1 VSLVKL
7 RSGKVRDLYE
17 VDARTLLLVA
27 SDRISAFDHVFAETV
42 PDKGRVLTAM
52 TVFWCETLVDWP
64 THLVSA
70 DPSDLPA
77 GAGDLPDIAGR
88 AMVVRRAEML
98 PLECVVRARLA
109 GSAWQE
115 YRDRGTVHGLA
126 LPGGLAAGDP
136 LPEPLF
142 TPSTKATSG
151 HDVNLSFAEAAE
163 LVGRSRAEAA
173 RELSL
178 ALFSAVSQVAERRG
192 VVVADTKFELGY
204 VDGVLTVCDEIVTP
218 DSSRLWLLSGPH
230 GGKPLA
236 LDKQPVRDWAEA
248 SGWDRVSPPPPLP
261 PAVVEA
267 TRERYVRAYETV
279 SGRSFSAW
287 WGVGSR

>member
-1 VSLVKL
+1 MTLVKL
-7 RSGKVRDLYE
+7 RSGKVRELYE
-17 VDARTLLLVA
+17 IDADTLLIVA

-52 TVFWCETLVDWP
+52 TAFWCETLVGWP

-70 DPSDLPA
+70 DPARLPSEA
-77 GAGDLPDIAGR
+77 RDLPDVAGR

-98 PLECVVRARLA
+98 PLECVVRARLV
-109 GSAWQE
+109 GSAWRE

-142 TPSTKATSG
+142 TPSTKATNG
-151 HDVNLSFAEAAE
+151 HDVNLSFAEAVE
-163 LVGRSRAEAA
+163 LVGRARADAA

-178 ALFSAVSQVAERRG
+178 GVFAAVSQVAEQRG

-204 VDGVLTVCDEIVTP
+204 VDGVLTVCDEIATP
-218 DSSRLWLLSGPH
+218 DSSRLWLVPGPE
-230 GGKPLA
+230 GGEPVA

-248 SGWDRVSPPPPLP
+248 TGWDQASPPPPLP
-261 PAVVEA
+261 PSVVEA
-267 TRERYVRAYETV
+267 TRDRYVRAYETV
-279 SGRSFSAW
+279 SGRSFATW
-287 WGVGSR
+287 WGVRAR